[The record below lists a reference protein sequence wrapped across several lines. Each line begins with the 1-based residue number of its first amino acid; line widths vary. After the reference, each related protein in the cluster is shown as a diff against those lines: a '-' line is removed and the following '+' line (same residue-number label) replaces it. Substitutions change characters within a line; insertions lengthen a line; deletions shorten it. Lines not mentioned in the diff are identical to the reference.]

1 MQRLGVDAFIRG
13 LCPDFFLP
21 MVTLNQQDCPR
32 NRRPARTVYPSAL
45 IQVNPGDR
53 VLLRLAN
60 LGYQQHAMQ
69 LPGIPMHVIGQDAS
83 LLRNGTVDTSYW
95 TNTLYIGPGE
105 ARDVLFDAPA
115 YSGLNP

>member
-1 MQRLGVDAFIRG
+1 M
-13 LCPDFFLP
+13 
-21 MVTLNQQDCPR
+21 
-32 NRRPARTVYPSAL
+32 
-45 IQVNPGDR
+45 
-53 VLLRLAN
+53 LLRLAN

-83 LLRNGTVDTSYW
+83 LLRNGGVDTSYW

-115 YSGLNP
+115 YNACRPSAPTAAATTTSTTSRTATGAGCRTSAQPVPAG